1 MSYLPSKAERK
12 PTGQIWFWTFLLAGT
27 GVLFYALLSATVF
40 APAAELKSQIDFR
53 ILKPLEY
60 QFWWLVSPSFLIVLA
75 VTLGLQRLIPADPGQ
90 RNYGAGFVN
99 DAIWFLYT
107 AIGLAFINTLIV
119 TAFAEFYQ
127 SHLSF
132 MTITAVADW
141 PAWARFILAVLLF
154 DFMIWLVHVAEHKIS
169 WLWPFHAVHHEQR
182 ELNFFSDFRVHPVS
196 FLWMQSVTALVFFIF
211 AMEVPEVVAFSIFR
225 ALYSKFYH
233 GNIKT
238 DLGPLRYILV
248 TPQSHRVHHSLA
260 PEHRDK
266 NFGSMFS
273 IWDFLFRTQVKD
285 FDIYPVTGSDDPT
298 FPHERLEISPTMLVT
313 PLRQML
319 HPFFLLWRRLPSQ
332 LGRARFQGPS

>member
-1 MSYLPSKAERK
+1 MSETISSIKQPRSQRVWIL
-12 PTGQIWFWTFLLAGT
+12 FLLSLLAVALIYAGLT
-27 GVLFYALLSATVF
+27 LSGSGF
-40 APAAELKSQIDFR
+40 AAELKGQLDYR

-60 QFWWLVSPSFLIVLA
+60 QFWWLVSPSFLIVLGL
-75 VTLGLQRLIPADPGQ
+75 TLGLQRLIPADPGQ

-99 DAIWFLYT
+99 DLIWFFYT
-107 AIGLAFINTLIV
+107 AVGLAFINTLII
-119 TAFAEFYQ
+119 TALAEFYQ
-127 SHLSF
+127 ANLSF
-132 MTITAVADW
+132 LTFTTIADW

-154 DFMIWLVHVAEHKIS
+154 DFMIWLVHLAEHKIS

-182 ELNFFSDFRVHPVS
+182 ELNFFSDFRVHPIS
-196 FLWMQSVTALVFFIF
+196 FVWMQSATAFAFFVF

-238 DLGPLRYILV
+238 NLGPLRYVLV

-273 IWDFLFRTQVKD
+273 IWDFLFGTQVKD
-285 FDIYPVTGSDDPT
+285 FDIYPVTGSDDPS
-298 FPHERLEISPTMLVT
+298 FPHEQLEVLPAMAVM
-313 PLRQML
+313 PLRQMV
-319 HPFFLLWRRLPSQ
+319 HPFLLLMRRVHSFF
-332 LGRARFQGPS
+332 GRANLQGRS